1 MKELGARLQKLR
13 RQAGMSQ
20 QELADQLRVS
30 RQSISKWELRTATP
44 DLDNLVRLSK
54 LFGVSLDELVLGRT
68 EKPQETSQQPAQP
81 VEDLK
86 TKRMKWMRLCLIA
99 GVLCLILAFALLPL
113 HQLFDRHLWGS
124 WYTSVWQYLSTVPH
138 NILLIAGAG
147 WLLAAYWNKRA

>member
-20 QELADQLRVS
+20 QELADQLHVS
-30 RQSISKWELRTATP
+30 RQSISKWELGTATP
-44 DLDNLVRLSK
+44 DLDNLVRLSE
-54 LFGVSLDELVLGRT
+54 LFGVSLDELVLGT
-68 EKPQETSQQPAQP
+68 EKPQEASQQPAQP

-86 TKRMKWMRLCLIA
+86 IKRMRLCLIA
-99 GVLCLILAFALLPL
+99 GVLCLILAFTLLPL
-113 HQLFDRHLWGS
+113 HQLFDRHMLGN

-147 WLLAAYWNKRA
+147 CLLAAYWNKRA

>member
-20 QELADQLRVS
+20 QELADQLHVS
-30 RQSISKWELRTATP
+30 RQSISKWELGTATP

-54 LFGVSLDELVLGRT
+54 LFGVSLDELVLGT
-68 EKPQETSQQPAQP
+68 EKTQEASQQPAQS

-86 TKRMKWMRLCLIA
+86 TKRMKRMRLCLIT

-113 HQLFDRHLWGS
+113 HQLFDRHLWGN
-124 WYTSVWQYLSTVPH
+124 WYTSVWQYLPTVPH
-138 NILLIAGAG
+138 NILLLAGAG
-147 WLLAAYWNKRA
+147 CLLAAYWNKRA